1 MPFLIHVQLEGVKC
15 AQNGLSSRTTE
26 SHVSERFI
34 RALNSCDREWVA
46 MRVTECAD
54 TVLRTLVFR
63 MDLGLI
69 CYLRQVL
76 GHGPSGAG

>member
-1 MPFLIHVQLEGVKC
+1 MLFLIHVQLEGVKC

-26 SHVSERFI
+26 SHVSG
-34 RALNSCDREWVA
+34 ALNSCDREWVA

-76 GHGPSGAG
+76 GGGPSGAG